1 MTGII
6 PTMDQIEELHRK
18 LAPSDAAYDLIH
30 THCVIIARIT
40 RQLVHRQNALYM
52 RRCTLP
58 FDAVE
63 RTGDYATFAGE
74 PSDGEARPRVETPLA
89 VPATDGVTGGIVPPR
104 YIDAN
109 QPVLGALLH
118 DIGTYRVLKNDG
130 SNGEPLTFDGPR
142 YVQHGLIGYDL
153 LLNEGYDES
162 IAQYAR
168 NHTGV
173 GLTRDAVV
181 SQGLPLP
188 PDDYVPMNLEQE
200 VVMVA
205 DKYHSKSVPPK
216 FLTAGAYARKAAR
229 FGDDNKEQWLELVRK
244 YGEPDVPALAEE
256 YHMRLVD

>member
-1 MTGII
+1 MRPRATTMGSMTGII
-6 PTMDQIEELHRK
+6 PTVDQIEALHRK

-30 THCVIIARIT
+30 THCVIIAQIT
-40 RQLVHRQNALYM
+40 RQLIHRRNALFM

-58 FDAVE
+58 ADAPE
-63 RTGDYATFAGE
+63 RTGE
-74 PSDGEARPRVETPLA
+74 PAPGAFA
-89 VPATDGVTGGIVPPR
+89 VPATDGVTGGTVPPR
-104 YIDAN
+104 YLDAG
-109 QPVLGALLH
+109 QAVLGALLH

-130 SNGEPLTFDGPR
+130 SNGEPLTFDGPH

-173 GLTRDAVV
+173 GLTREAVV
-181 SQGLPLP
+181 RQGLPLP

-216 FLTAGAYARKAAR
+216 FLTADAYARKAAR
-229 FGDDNKEQWLELVRK
+229 FGEDNKEQWLDLVRT